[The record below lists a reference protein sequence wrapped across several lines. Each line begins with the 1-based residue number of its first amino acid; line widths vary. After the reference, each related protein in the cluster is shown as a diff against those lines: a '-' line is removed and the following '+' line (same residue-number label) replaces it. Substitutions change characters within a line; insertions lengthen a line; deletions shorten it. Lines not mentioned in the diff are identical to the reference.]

1 MDIATAIAEIQQP
14 RSRYQLIHMV
24 LGQHDTPEMQ
34 FYQLCLELQDMTFKL
49 RMAELGIRKGEIEI
63 ARLLETGDEIDAI
76 EAEEKQLGLEQT
88 QIIMKG
94 AEREVEVLTELFN
107 ECVHYTRDEIEQAQ
121 PDYWEKRLN
130 RQTNLQVMAGN
141 VQWAQ
146 LDAMRQ
152 TGLLDQAIE
161 DRKAQLVNEQKEI
174 GT

>member
-1 MDIATAIAEIQQP
+1 M
-14 RSRYQLIHMV
+14 
-24 LGQHDTPEMQ
+24 
-34 FYQLCLELQDMTFKL
+34 

>member
-1 MDIATAIAEIQQP
+1 
-14 RSRYQLIHMV
+14 
-24 LGQHDTPEMQ
+24 
-34 FYQLCLELQDMTFKL
+34 MTFKM